1 MIRKIIWLTYSLL
14 VAYSLSSC
22 TGSDPATPQ
31 PLPTF
36 VAPGIK
42 DNPLLEE
49 DGNSTSQVT
58 SQLGAIVNY
67 NFDVSLDYAG
77 HRAEVTQYVEV
88 VNPGP
93 DVWNELVFYLP
104 PGLQTD
110 RFVLS
115 TVEMRDGVESS
126 AMQKQVTS
134 DGFLNF
140 QLPKFLNPKES
151 RMITIKYGLEATQVD
166 LASLSPVGL
175 SLIHI

>member
-22 TGSDPATPQ
+22 TGSDPAPPQ

-36 VAPGIK
+36 VSPGIK

-93 DVWNELVFYLP
+93 DVWNELVFY
-104 PGLQTD
+104 
-110 RFVLS
+110 
-115 TVEMRDGVESS
+115 
-126 AMQKQVTS
+126 
-134 DGFLNF
+134 
-140 QLPKFLNPKES
+140 
-151 RMITIKYGLEATQVD
+151 
-166 LASLSPVGL
+166 
-175 SLIHI
+175 